1 VRACCEDVDRDPAT
15 LETST
20 LITVVVDEHATA
32 DQLPEAFRS
41 RAAVGT
47 PAAVAEQV
55 RTTVFDVGLDGII
68 FNMPLY
74 VPGAIAAVAEA
85 LRPVLPA

>member
-32 DQLPEAFRS
+32 DQLPQAFRS

-47 PAAVAEQV
+47 PPRSPSRSGPRCSTSASTA
-55 RTTVFDVGLDGII
+55 
-68 FNMPLY
+68 
-74 VPGAIAAVAEA
+74 
-85 LRPVLPA
+85 